1 MKLRCFLSNFLLL
14 LFITIFVTIIWL
26 FNPQPSFA
34 SEEWSE
40 PIDISNSTVPLFAP
54 PITAG
59 SNSEVYVA
67 WQTPGGGGTEANVLF
82 TKKSGGSW
90 AEPSIVNPGTI
101 GPHTIVVDSSGM
113 LNLIYNDTDP
123 PYLLNHRVYDGISW
137 SHPIPIS
144 EEISGNIQ
152 WSSLTIDSINNPYVV
167 LSYTPTGNNARVYYS
182 KKVGDSWQIPWPL
195 TLSNTFS

>member
-82 TKKSGGSW
+82 TKKSGG
-90 AEPSIVNPGTI
+90 V
-101 GPHTIVVDSSGM
+101 
-113 LNLIYNDTDP
+113 
-123 PYLLNHRVYDGISW
+123 
-137 SHPIPIS
+137 
-144 EEISGNIQ
+144 
-152 WSSLTIDSINNPYVV
+152 
-167 LSYTPTGNNARVYYS
+167 
-182 KKVGDSWQIPWPL
+182 
-195 TLSNTFS
+195 TL